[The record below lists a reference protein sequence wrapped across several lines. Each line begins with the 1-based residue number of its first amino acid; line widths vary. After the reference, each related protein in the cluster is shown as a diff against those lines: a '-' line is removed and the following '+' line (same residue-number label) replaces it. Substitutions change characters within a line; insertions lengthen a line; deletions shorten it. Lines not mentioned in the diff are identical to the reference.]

1 MIPNSASPHHI
12 PTVDERLLALRVR
25 RSVVDRLVRCLE
37 QYQRITPIARVTTK
51 SRVA

>member
-1 MIPNSASPHHI
+1 MISNTSPTRI
-12 PTVDERLLALRVR
+12 PTVDEQLLALRKR

-37 QYQRITPIARVTTK
+37 EYGSIAPATRIPVR